1 MSDIEFPQGMMW
13 KEPRQGAP
21 DYVRGSV
28 SIKREELIEWL
39 SNREGEWVNLDLKE
53 SKGGKVYF
61 SVNDW
66 KPEQRGGSSGSRGGA
81 PHRQRQQS
89 TKPAPVDDLDSED
102 IPFATN
108 RSVW

>member
-21 DYVRGSV
+21 EYVRGSV

-39 SNREGEWVNLDLKE
+39 SNRDGEWVNLDLKE

-66 KPEQRGGSSGSRGGA
+66 KPEQRGGSSGSRGSA
-81 PHRQRQQS
+81 PQRQRPQS
-89 TKPAPVDDLDSED
+89 TKPAPVDDDEFGDS
-102 IPFATN
+102 IPF
-108 RSVW
+108 

>member
-21 DYVRGSV
+21 EYVRGSV

-39 SNREGEWVNLDLKE
+39 SNRDGEWVNLDLKE

-81 PHRQRQQS
+81 PQRQRQQQS
-89 TKPAPVDDLDSED
+89 APPSDNFDDSDL
-102 IPFATN
+102 PF
-108 RSVW
+108 

>member
-39 SNREGEWVNLDLKE
+39 SSRDDEWVNLDLKE

-66 KPEQRGGSSGSRGGA
+66 KPGQRGGSGSRGGA
-81 PHRQRQQS
+81 PQRQRPQQS
-89 TKPAPVDDLDSED
+89 APPVDDFDDQS
-102 IPFATN
+102 IPF
-108 RSVW
+108 

>member
-39 SNREGEWVNLDLKE
+39 SNRDGEWVNLDLKE

-81 PHRQRQQS
+81 PQRQRPQQ
-89 TKPAPVDDLDSED
+89 PAPPMEDFSDDD
-102 IPFATN
+102 IPF
-108 RSVW
+108 